1 MAIKEKSKIIEVNA
15 LEIPDELKEL
25 PNWVLWR
32 AELDNKRQEYKK
44 VPYSFAGYHAS
55 STEKD
60 TWTIFNPI
68 YNLYENNNKYDGIGF
83 VLSCD
88 DKYIVLD
95 IDNAVDAETNQLKTD
110 LAKEMVQL
118 TYCEI
123 SPSGTGLHCFFKG
136 ELPEQR
142 KKKRSDLD
150 IELYDNARFMTVT
163 GESMGQSEIY
173 EEQEVLNN
181 LVERFFKEEQNFET
195 GLTYDPNH
203 KSELLDDEVVDLMLK
218 SKQKD
223 KISDLLKGNY
233 EPYFDSPSE
242 AVQSLLHYL
251 AFYTNKDKQQMEN
264 IFLNYNNLTDKWDS
278 QRGNTTWG
286 QLELDK
292 AINNQSEVYKKLNYE
307 IKFDETESKKIKKGS
322 WWIYPDNDRNR
333 KPAFAHTIMA
343 AYVMQEHYIVRYP
356 DADGEI
362 YIYNPKNGIYEMDKT
377 GRRLRH
383 IIRGL
388 EFLKDNSVKE
398 VRNYII
404 DVCNVKTEI
413 NNDYV
418 ATKNGLVHYKT
429 KVFKE
434 FTPDVF
440 LTSKIPTSYNP
451 NAYNDFV
458 DNTLRKVSCEHE
470 STMVNIYEMF
480 AQVLYPEI
488 LIDQIIYLL
497 GTVADNGKSTILHM
511 IKATFDS
518 GGQISSVSP
527 QRLANNNFAGSSIYG
542 KMANIVDDLPNMEIE
557 DTGNIKSAVTGGYLE
572 IEQKGKDSRSVRMQ
586 TPFIIAS
593 NHYPKFKESGDQI
606 NKRLHII
613 PFEYSFKNDDERLT
627 VSESTEIIYSES
639 AKEYILKLAVDT
651 LSDMLNRKGS
661 YITPNERS
669 DRSIEMFTE
678 NNNPLSEYLEYRDA
692 NFFLNHTGVETYT
705 NYKAWCNQNFIRNP
719 IDKSDFITVIENH
732 FNLEWKHSVKYTRNG
747 SKIVRPGFGKIKK
760 VAG

>member
-1 MAIKEKSKIIEVNA
+1 MAIKEKDKIIEVNT
-15 LEIPDELKEL
+15 LEIPEELKEL
-25 PNWVLWR
+25 PQWVLWR
-32 AELDNKRQEYKK
+32 AEWNNKRQQYEK
-44 VPYSFAGYHAS
+44 VPYSFSGYRAS
-55 STEKD
+55 STNKD
-60 TWTIFNPI
+60 TWTIFDAI
-68 YNLYENNNKYDGIGF
+68 HNLYEENNLYDGIGF
-83 VLSCD
+83 MLSD
-88 DKYIVLD
+88 NDKYIVLD
-95 IDNAVDAETNQLKTD
+95 IDNAIDENGQINSD
-110 LAKEMVQL
+110 LALEMTEL
-118 TYCEI
+118 TYCEM

-163 GESMGQSEIY
+163 GESIGQSEIC
-173 EEQEVLNN
+173 EEQEILNN
-181 LVERFFKEEQNFET
+181 LIERFFKEKQNFET
-195 GLTYDPNH
+195 ILSYDPNH
-203 KSELLDDEVVDLMLK
+203 KSELSDEEVINLMLK

-223 KISDLLKGNY
+223 KISDLLEGNF
-233 EPYFDSPSE
+233 EKHFASPSE

-278 QRGNTTWG
+278 KRGNTTWG

-292 AINNQSEVYKKLNYE
+292 AINNQNEVYKKLNYE
-307 IKFDETESKKIKKGS
+307 IKFGEKESKKIKKGS

-343 AYVMQEHYIVRYP
+343 AYVMQEHHIVRYP

-434 FTPDVF
+434 FTPDIF

-451 NAYNDFV
+451 NAYNEFV
-458 DNTLRKVSCEHE
+458 DDTLRKVSCEHE
-470 STMVNIYEMF
+470 STLANIYEMF

-527 QRLANNNFAGSSIYG
+527 QRLANNNFAGSSMYG
-542 KMANIVDDLPNMEIE
+542 KMANIVDDLPNIEIV
-557 DTGNIKSAVTGGYLE
+557 DTGNIKSTVTGGYLE
-572 IEQKGKDSRSVRMQ
+572 IEEKGKGSHSVRMQ

-593 NHYPKFKESGDQI
+593 NHYPKFKESGKQI

-613 PFEYSFKNDDERLT
+613 PFEYSFKDDERLT

-639 AKEYILKLAVDT
+639 AKKYILKLAIDT
-651 LSDMLNRKGS
+651 LSDMLNRNGA
-661 YITPNERS
+661 YITPNDRS

-678 NNNPLSEYLEYRDA
+678 NNNPLSEYLEYRDIDY
-692 NFFLNHTGVETYT
+692 FLNTPGTIV
-705 NYKAWCNQNFIRNP
+705 YKDYKIWCSNNFVRNP
-719 IDKSDFITVIENH
+719 IDKSDFITIIESH
-732 FNLEWKHSVKYTRNG
+732 YDVVWKHSIRFNVNN
-747 SKIVRPGFGKIKK
+747 KK
-760 VAG
+760 VVRAGFKKK

>member
-1 MAIKEKSKIIEVNA
+1 MAIKEKDKIIEVNA
-15 LEIPDELKEL
+15 LEIPEELKEL
-25 PNWVLWR
+25 PQWVLWR
-32 AELDNKRQEYKK
+32 AEWNDKKQEFKK
-44 VPYSFAGYHAS
+44 VPYKSGGYKAS
-55 STEKD
+55 STKRD
-60 TWTIFNPI
+60 DWSSFDFVYKI
-68 YNLYENNNKYDGIGF
+68 LENNKLYKGLGF
-83 VLSCD
+83 VLSKD
-88 DKYIVLD
+88 DDYIVLD
-95 IDNAVDAETNQLKTD
+95 IDNAIDENGQINSD
-110 LAKEMVQL
+110 LALEMTEL
-118 TYCEI
+118 TYCEM

-150 IELYDNARFMTVT
+150 IELYDKARFMTVT
-163 GESMGQSEIY
+163 GETIGQSEIC
-173 EEQEVLNN
+173 EEQEILNN

-195 GLTYDPNH
+195 TLTYDPNH
-203 KSELLDDEVVDLMLK
+203 KSELSDEEVINLMLK

-223 KISDLLKGNY
+223 KISDLLEGNF
-233 EPYFDSPSE
+233 EKYFDSPSE

-278 QRGNTTWG
+278 KRGNTTWG

-292 AINNQSEVYKKLNYE
+292 AINNQSEVYTKPKYE
-307 IKFDETESKKIKKGS
+307 FKFDETHSKKIKKGS
-322 WWIYPDNDRNR
+322 WWVYPDNDLNK
-333 KPAFAHTIMA
+333 KPTFAHTIMA
-343 AYVMQEHYIVRYP
+343 RYVMQEHSIVRYP

-362 YIYNPKNGIYEMDKT
+362 YIYNSKSGIYEMDKT

-451 NAYNDFV
+451 NAYNEFV
-458 DNTLRKVSCEHE
+458 DNTLRKVSCEHD
-470 STMVNIYEMF
+470 STLLNIYEMF

-542 KMANIVDDLPNMEIE
+542 KMANVVDDLPNMEIE

-613 PFEYSFKNDDERLT
+613 PFEYSFKNDDDRLT

-639 AKEYILKLAVDT
+639 AKEYILKLAIDT
-651 LSDMLNRKGS
+651 LADMLNRKGS

-747 SKIVRPGFGKIKK
+747 SKIVRPGFGRIKK

>member
-1 MAIKEKSKIIEVNA
+1 MAIKEKDKIIEVNT
-15 LEIPDELKEL
+15 LEIPEELKEL
-25 PNWVLWR
+25 PQWVLWR
-32 AELDNKRQEYKK
+32 AEWNNKRQQYEK
-44 VPYSFAGYHAS
+44 VPYSFSGYRAS
-55 STEKD
+55 STNKD
-60 TWTIFNPI
+60 TWTIFDAI
-68 YNLYENNNKYDGIGF
+68 HNLYEENNLYDGIGF
-83 VLSCD
+83 MLSD
-88 DKYIVLD
+88 NDKYIVLD
-95 IDNAVDAETNQLKTD
+95 IDNAIDENGQINTD
-110 LAKEMVQL
+110 LALEMTEL
-118 TYCEI
+118 TYCEM

-163 GESMGQSEIY
+163 GESIGQSEICV
-173 EEQEVLNN
+173 EQEILNN

-195 GLTYDPNH
+195 TLSYDPNH
-203 KSELLDDEVVDLMLK
+203 KSELSDEEVINLMLK

-223 KISDLLKGNY
+223 KISDLLEGNF
-233 EPYFDSPSE
+233 EKHFASPSE

-251 AFYTNKDKQQMEN
+251 AFYTGKNKQQMER

-278 QRGNTTWG
+278 KRGNTTWG

-292 AINNQSEVYKKLNYE
+292 AVNNQNEVYKKLNYE
-307 IKFDETESKKIKKGS
+307 IKFAETESKKIKKGS

-343 AYVMQEHYIVRYP
+343 AYVMQEHHIVRYP

-434 FTPDVF
+434 FTPDIF

-451 NAYNDFV
+451 NAYNEFV
-458 DNTLRKVSCEHE
+458 DDTLRKVSCEHE
-470 STMVNIYEMF
+470 STLVNIYEMF

-527 QRLANNNFAGSSIYG
+527 QRLANNNFAGSSMYG
-542 KMANIVDDLPNMEIE
+542 KMANIVDDLPNIKIV
-557 DTGNIKSAVTGGYLE
+557 DTGNIKSTITGGYLE
-572 IEQKGKDSRSVRMQ
+572 IEEKGKGSHSVRMQ

-593 NHYPKFKESGDQI
+593 NHYPKFKESGKQI

-613 PFEYSFKNDDERLT
+613 PFEYSFKDDERLT

-639 AKEYILKLAVDT
+639 AKEYILKLAIDT
-651 LSDMLNRKGS
+651 LSDMLNRNGA
-661 YITPNERS
+661 YITPNDRS

-678 NNNPLSEYLEYRDA
+678 NNNPLSEYLEYRDIDY
-692 NFFLNHTGVETYT
+692 FLNTPGTIV
-705 NYKAWCNQNFIRNP
+705 YKDYKIWCSNNFVRNP
-719 IDKSDFITVIENH
+719 IDKSDFITIIESH
-732 FNLEWKHSVKYTRNG
+732 YDVVWKHSLRFNVNN
-747 SKIVRPGFGKIKK
+747 KK
-760 VAG
+760 VVRAGFKKK

>member
-1 MAIKEKSKIIEVNA
+1 MAIKEKDKIIEVNT
-15 LEIPDELKEL
+15 LEIPEELKEL
-25 PNWVLWR
+25 PQWVLWR
-32 AELDNKRQEYKK
+32 AEWNNKRQQYEK
-44 VPYSFAGYHAS
+44 VPYSFSGYRAS
-55 STEKD
+55 STNKD
-60 TWTIFNPI
+60 TWTIFDAI
-68 YNLYENNNKYDGIGF
+68 HNLYEENNLYDGIGF
-83 VLSCD
+83 MLSD
-88 DKYIVLD
+88 NDKYIVLD
-95 IDNAVDAETNQLKTD
+95 IDNAIDENGQINSD
-110 LAKEMVQL
+110 LALEMTEL
-118 TYCEI
+118 TYCEM

-163 GESMGQSEIY
+163 GESIGQSEIC
-173 EEQEVLNN
+173 EEQEILNN
-181 LVERFFKEEQNFET
+181 LIERFFKEEQKFET
-195 GLTYDPNH
+195 TLSYDPNH
-203 KSELLDDEVVDLMLK
+203 KSELSDEEVINLMLK

-223 KISDLLKGNY
+223 KISDLLEGNF
-233 EPYFDSPSE
+233 EKHFASPSE

-251 AFYTNKDKQQMEN
+251 AFYTGKNKQQMER

-278 QRGNTTWG
+278 KRGNTTWG

-292 AINNQSEVYKKLNYE
+292 AVNNQNEVYKKLNSE
-307 IKFDETESKKIKKGS
+307 IKFAETESKKIKKGS

-343 AYVMQEHYIVRYP
+343 AYVMQEHHIVRYP

-434 FTPDVF
+434 FTPDIF

-451 NAYNDFV
+451 NAYNEFV
-458 DNTLRKVSCEHE
+458 DDTLRKVSCEHE
-470 STMVNIYEMF
+470 STLVNIYEMF

-527 QRLANNNFAGSSIYG
+527 QRLANNNFAGSSMYG
-542 KMANIVDDLPNMEIE
+542 KMANIVDDLPNIEIV
-557 DTGNIKSAVTGGYLE
+557 DTGNIKSTVTGGYLE
-572 IEQKGKDSRSVRMQ
+572 IEEKGKGSHSVRMQ

-593 NHYPKFKESGDQI
+593 NHYPKFKESGKQI

-613 PFEYSFKNDDERLT
+613 PFEYSFKDDERLT

-639 AKEYILKLAVDT
+639 AKKYILKLAIDT
-651 LSDMLNRKGS
+651 LSDMLNRNGA
-661 YITPNERS
+661 YITPNDRS

-678 NNNPLSEYLEYRDA
+678 NNNPLSEYLEYRDIDY
-692 NFFLNHTGVETYT
+692 FLNTPGTIV
-705 NYKAWCNQNFIRNP
+705 YKDYKIWCSNNFVRNP
-719 IDKSDFITVIENH
+719 IDKSDFITIIESH
-732 FNLEWKHSVKYTRNG
+732 YDVVWKHSIRFNVNN
-747 SKIVRPGFGKIKK
+747 KK
-760 VAG
+760 VVRAGFKKK

>member
-1 MAIKEKSKIIEVNA
+1 MAIKEKDKIIEVNT
-15 LEIPDELKEL
+15 LEIPEELKEL
-25 PNWVLWR
+25 PQWVLWR
-32 AELDNKRQEYKK
+32 AEWNNKRQQYEK
-44 VPYSFAGYHAS
+44 VPYSFSGYRAS
-55 STEKD
+55 STNKD
-60 TWTIFNPI
+60 TWTIFDAI
-68 YNLYENNNKYDGIGF
+68 HNLYEENNLYDGIGF
-83 VLSCD
+83 MLSD
-88 DKYIVLD
+88 NDKYIVLD
-95 IDNAVDAETNQLKTD
+95 IDNAIDENGQINSD
-110 LAKEMVQL
+110 LALEMTEL
-118 TYCEI
+118 TYCEM

-163 GESMGQSEIY
+163 GESIGQSEIC
-173 EEQEVLNN
+173 EEQEILNN
-181 LVERFFKEEQNFET
+181 LIERFFKEEQNFET
-195 GLTYDPNH
+195 TLSYDPNH
-203 KSELLDDEVVDLMLK
+203 KSELSDEEVINLMLK

-223 KISDLLKGNY
+223 KISDLLEGNF
-233 EPYFDSPSE
+233 EKHFASPSE

-251 AFYTNKDKQQMEN
+251 AFYTGKNKQQMER

-278 QRGNTTWG
+278 KRGNTTWG

-292 AINNQSEVYKKLNYE
+292 AVNNQNEVYKKLNSE
-307 IKFDETESKKIKKGS
+307 IKFAETESKKIKKGS

-343 AYVMQEHYIVRYP
+343 AYVMQEHHIVRYP

-434 FTPDVF
+434 FTPDIF

-451 NAYNDFV
+451 NAYNEFV
-458 DNTLRKVSCEHE
+458 DDTLRKVSCEHE
-470 STMVNIYEMF
+470 STLVNIYEMF

-497 GTVADNGKSTILHM
+497 GTVADNRKSTILHM

-527 QRLANNNFAGSSIYG
+527 QRLANNNFAGSSMYG
-542 KMANIVDDLPNMEIE
+542 KMANIVDDLPNIEIV
-557 DTGNIKSAVTGGYLE
+557 DTGNIKSTVTGGYLE
-572 IEQKGKDSRSVRMQ
+572 IEEKGKGSHSVRMQ

-593 NHYPKFKESGDQI
+593 NHYPKFKESGKQI

-613 PFEYSFKNDDERLT
+613 PFEYSFKDDERLT

-639 AKEYILKLAVDT
+639 AKKYILKLAIDT
-651 LSDMLNRKGS
+651 LSDMLNRNGA
-661 YITPNERS
+661 YITPNDRS

-678 NNNPLSEYLEYRDA
+678 NNNPLSEYLEYRDIDY
-692 NFFLNHTGVETYT
+692 FLNTPGTIV
-705 NYKAWCNQNFIRNP
+705 YKDYKIWCSNNFVRNP
-719 IDKSDFITVIENH
+719 IDKSDFITIIESH
-732 FNLEWKHSVKYTRNG
+732 YDVVWKHSIRFNVNN
-747 SKIVRPGFGKIKK
+747 KK
-760 VAG
+760 VVRAGFKKK